1 MRNWKGILAMGLSSA
16 LVIGAIQLVPE
27 QTAKNANAET
37 VNTSDNM
44 TPPSRMPHGTPPAKP
59 DGDTNGGQVVLLRVV
74 HLAAL
79 QVPLQVMMPL
89 NQSHLTRQSQMK
101 LSNQQARMKMP

>member
-16 LVIGAIQLVPE
+16 LVIGTIQLVPE

-44 TPPSRMPHGTPPAKP
+44 TPPSGMPQALLLQSLMETQTEVPGGSAPGGSGIGLSVAKSIVTLHGGTIHAKSD
-59 DGDTNGGQVVLLRVV
+59 DGKKIQIIIF
-74 HLAAL
+74 
-79 QVPLQVMMPL
+79 M
-89 NQSHLTRQSQMK
+89 
-101 LSNQQARMKMP
+101 

>member
-16 LVIGAIQLVPE
+16 LVIGTIQLVPE

-44 TPPSRMPHGTPPAKP
+44 TPPSGMPQGTPPAKP
-59 DGDTNGGQVVLLRVV
+59 DGDTNGG
-74 HLAAL
+74 
-79 QVPLQVMMPL
+79 PGG
-89 NQSHLTRQSQMK
+89 SGIG
-101 LSNQQARMKMP
+101 LSVAKSIVTLHGGTIHAKSDDGKKIQIIIFM

>member
-16 LVIGAIQLVPE
+16 LVIGTIQLVPE

-44 TPPSRMPHGTPPAKP
+44 TPPSGMPQGTPPAKP
-59 DGDTNGGQVVLLRVV
+59 DGDTNGGPGGSAPGGSGIGLSVAKALSHCMAERFMLKAMMEKKYRLLF
-74 HLAAL
+74 LC
-79 QVPLQVMMPL
+79 
-89 NQSHLTRQSQMK
+89 STI
-101 LSNQQARMKMP
+101 

>member
-37 VNTSDNM
+37 VN
-44 TPPSRMPHGTPPAKP
+44 K
-59 DGDTNGGQVVLLRVV
+59 
-74 HLAAL
+74 
-79 QVPLQVMMPL
+79 
-89 NQSHLTRQSQMK
+89 
-101 LSNQQARMKMP
+101 